1 MTEAQKR
8 YYCSQEKSIVAVNTD
23 GTMAGCFDS
32 IKVAHE
38 KYHLTRHLIVRSCRT
53 GSLYRGLRWMFED
66 EYRTAWLEGR
76 TDELRYERPS
86 WQKPMQRGDR
96 VLTGASPSSLRSYC
110 RALIRVYGEDVT
122 LGDICKCI
130 DIGMKKDNT
139 NWLGIPQT
147 DEINPCQSVK
157 SVP

>member
-1 MTEAQKR
+1 MTEKQKK
-8 YYCSQEKSIVAVNTD
+8 YYRSQEKSVVAVNTD

-66 EYRTAWLEGR
+66 EYRKAWLEDR
-76 TDELRYERPS
+76 TDQLRYERPD

-96 VLTGASPSSLRSYC
+96 VLAGASSSSLRSYC

-122 LGDICKCI
+122 LGDICKRI
-130 DIGMKKDNT
+130 DISMKSDNT
-139 NWLGIPQT
+139 RWAGIPQI
-147 DEINPCQSVK
+147 EEMESSQLVR
-157 SVP
+157 